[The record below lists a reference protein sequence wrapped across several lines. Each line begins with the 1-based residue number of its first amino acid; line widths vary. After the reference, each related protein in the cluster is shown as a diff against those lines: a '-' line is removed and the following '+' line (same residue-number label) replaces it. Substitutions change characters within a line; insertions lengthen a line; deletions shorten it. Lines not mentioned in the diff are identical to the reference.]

1 MAPTVWYG
9 RGIQLLGR
17 TAVECTR
24 DSLAS
29 RIGADIANIAAKLS
43 QAAHFTV
50 IDPFA
55 GSCNTLYWI
64 LRHVPNSQGMACE
77 FDRQVK
83 ELTKRYLERWTRRID
98 LQYGDYH
105 SLLGACRLPPDHGL
119 IFFIAPPW
127 GTALDE
133 VAGLDL
139 RCTTPP
145 IIDIIGFIRT
155 TYPCRTVL
163 LATQVHEKLNPS
175 SLHGVQAL
183 LDWWDLR
190 IYDVNDVGKN
200 QGILLGTRAGSP
212 S

>member
-1 MAPTVWYG
+1 MPLKPVYDRALLLHGLKRDRVLTLKEGRRYGIDSFSYPDYVQIYGMAPTVWYG

-77 FDRQVK
+77 FDRQVY
-83 ELTKRYLERWTRRID
+83 ELTKRNIARLDRTIH
-98 LQYGDYH
+98 LQH
-105 SLLGACRLPPDHGL
+105 A
-119 IFFIAPPW
+119 
-127 GTALDE
+127 
-133 VAGLDL
+133 
-139 RCTTPP
+139 
-145 IIDIIGFIRT
+145 
-155 TYPCRTVL
+155 
-163 LATQVHEKLNPS
+163 
-175 SLHGVQAL
+175 
-183 LDWWDLR
+183 
-190 IYDVNDVGKN
+190 
-200 QGILLGTRAGSP
+200 
-212 S
+212 

>member
-64 LRHVPNSQGMACE
+64 LRHVPHSPGMACE
-77 FDRQVK
+77 FDRHVY
-83 ELTKRYLERWTRRID
+83 ELTKRNIPRLGRTID
-98 LQYGDYH
+98 LQHGDYQ
-105 SLLGACRLPPDHGL
+105 SLLGACRLPP
-119 IFFIAPPW
+119 
-127 GTALDE
+127 
-133 VAGLDL
+133 
-139 RCTTPP
+139 
-145 IIDIIGFIRT
+145 
-155 TYPCRTVL
+155 
-163 LATQVHEKLNPS
+163 S
-175 SLHGVQAL
+175 
-183 LDWWDLR
+183 
-190 IYDVNDVGKN
+190 
-200 QGILLGTRAGSP
+200 
-212 S
+212 